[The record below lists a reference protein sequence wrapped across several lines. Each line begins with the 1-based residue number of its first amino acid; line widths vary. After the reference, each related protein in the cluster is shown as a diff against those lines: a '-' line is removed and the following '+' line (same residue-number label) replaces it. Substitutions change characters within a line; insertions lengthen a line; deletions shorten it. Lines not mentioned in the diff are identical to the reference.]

1 MASWQKRTRAVL
13 AVIALGVIGAVGY
26 TLRPREARVAPA
38 AIEKLPDKVTVIT
51 TGGKAIQLKGASQDL
66 LIEFARQESYES
78 GQTKLFGVHINV
90 DNRGGRNYTITGR
103 EMVLGKDQSSFD
115 VAGDVKLETSDGLI
129 AYGQSASYVDTEK
142 IVRVPGPVKFSR
154 GRMSGTGVGFTYDE
168 QRDTLWILDQ
178 AVVHFAPDQG
188 AAAADLTAGGFG
200 FARRDRYMRLERTMH
215 LERDGQI
222 TDAAE
227 ATVTLFPDRDESDY
241 IELRGNSRVTG
252 GAGMGLLK
260 SLTATDMNLDY
271 REDGRS
277 LQHATLAGQADVQL
291 ATTGASPGQRLQ
303 AANMD
308 IALAPDGSV
317 SNLAARDKVEVTLP
331 ATADTAARTIK
342 SNALTAAGAAQG
354 LNTMNFTEGVS
365 YDEAATKG
373 QGARSARAR
382 SLDASLD
389 PAAGTLKQAE
399 FKSAFHFEDG
409 PMSAS
414 SANATYRILEGQL
427 ALRGKEGNAVPQIKD
442 ESLTIDADQI
452 DVTLSPRTMVAS
464 GKVQSVLQPSKKPA
478 GNAPA
483 AKRPGLLADKDPV
496 NVIADKLTYD
506 EASRKGEYTGQARL
520 FQGETQI
527 NGDAITLDETKGDL
541 IVTGKVITTLVIAE
555 NNIKP
560 GEKPAPMVGRAG
572 SFTYTDQTRRVVYK
586 TLATLVGSQSDL
598 RADTI
603 EMYLAPAENTL
614 DRLEAATAV
623 TATVDKRVVT
633 GTKLSYLPA
642 DDKYVVLGVPVKMI
656 DADCQET
663 TGKTL
668 TFFKSS
674 DRVVVDGNEEIRTQA
689 KSGGKCHPASPK

>member
-1 MASWQKRTRAVL
+1 VL
-13 AVIALGVIGAVGY
+13 AVIVLGVIGAVGY

-38 AIEKLPDKVTVIT
+38 AVEKLPPKVTVIT
-51 TGGKAIQLKGASQDL
+51 KGGDAIQLKGASQDL
-66 LIEFARQESYES
+66 RIEFERQESYDN
-78 GQTKLFGVHINV
+78 GQNKLFGVRIKV
-90 DNRGGRNYTITGR
+90 DNRGGRNYTITGK

-115 VAGDVKLETSDGLI
+115 VAGDVKLETSDGLT

-142 IVRVPGPVKFSR
+142 IVKVPGPVKFAR
-154 GRMSGTGVGFTYDE
+154 GRMSGTGIGFTYDE
-168 QRDTLWILDQ
+168 QRDTLWLLDQ
-178 AVVHFAPDQG
+178 AVVHFAPENG

-200 FARRDRYMRLERTMH
+200 FARRDRYMRLERTLHM
-215 LERDGQI
+215 ERDGQI
-222 TDAAE
+222 TDANE

-260 SLTATDMNLDY
+260 SLSATDMNLDY

-277 LQHATLAGQADVQL
+277 LQHATLAGQADIQL
-291 ATTGASPGQRLQ
+291 ATKGASPGQRLQ
-303 AANMD
+303 GGNMD

-317 SNLAARDKVEVTLP
+317 SSLSARDKVDVTLP
-331 ATADTAARTIK
+331 ATADAAARTIR
-342 SNALTAAGAAQG
+342 SNALVAAGGAQG
-354 LNTMNFTEGVS
+354 LNTMNFSEGVV
-365 YDEAATKG
+365 YEEAATKG

-382 SLDASLD
+382 TLDASLD

-399 FKSAFHFEDG
+399 FKNAFHFEDG
-409 PMSAS
+409 PMSANS
-414 SANATYRILEGQL
+414 GTATYRIVEGQL
-427 ALRGKEGNAVPQIKD
+427 ELRGQEGNAVPQIKD
-442 ESLTIDADQI
+442 ETLTIDADQI
-452 DVTLSPRTMVAS
+452 DVTLSPRKMVAS
-464 GKVQSVLQPSKKPA
+464 GKVQSVLQPSKKPT

-483 AKRPGLLADKDPV
+483 ARRPGLLQDKDPV

-527 NGDAITLDETKGDL
+527 NGNAITLDETKGDL
-541 IVTGKVITTLVIAE
+541 IVTGRVITTLVIAE
-555 NNIKP
+555 KNARP
-560 GEKPAPMVGRAG
+560 DVPQVPMVGRAG
-572 SFTYTDQTRRVVYK
+572 SFTYTDQTRRAVYK

-603 EMYLAPAENTL
+603 DMWLAPDENTL
-614 DRLEAATAV
+614 ERLEAITAV

-642 DDKYVVLGVPVKMI
+642 EDKYVVLGAPVKMI

-689 KSGGKCHPASPK
+689 KSGGKCPSAPPK

>member
-1 MASWQKRTRAVL
+1 ML
-13 AVIALGVIGAVGY
+13 AVGVIGLVGY

-38 AIEKLPDKVTVIT
+38 AVEKMPPKATVVTI
-51 TGGKAIQLKGASQDL
+51 GGDAIQLKGSSQDL
-66 LIEFARQESYES
+66 RIEFERQELYED
-78 GQTKLFGVHINV
+78 GQTKLFVVRINV
-90 DNRGGRNYTITGR
+90 DNRGGRNFTITGK
-103 EMVLGKDQSSFD
+103 EMFLGKDQSSFD
-115 VAGDVKLETSDGLI
+115 VAGDVKLQTSDGLT
-129 AYGQSASYVDTEK
+129 AYGQSANYTEAEK
-142 IVRVPGPVKFSR
+142 IVKVSGPVKFAR

-178 AVVHFAPDQG
+178 AVVHFAAEKG
-188 AAAADLTAGGFG
+188 AGASDLTAGGFG
-200 FARRDRYMRLERTMH
+200 FARKDRYMRLERTMH
-215 LERDGQI
+215 MERDGQI
-222 TDAAE
+222 TDANE

-260 SLTATDMNLDY
+260 SLSATDMNLDY

-277 LQHATLAGQADVQL
+277 LQHATLAGQADIQL
-291 ATTGASPGQRLQ
+291 ATKGASPGQRLQ
-303 AANMD
+303 ASNME
-308 IALAPDGSV
+308 IALATDGSV

-342 SNALTAAGAAQG
+342 SNALSAAGASQG
-354 LNTMNFTEGVS
+354 LNTMNFSEGVA
-365 YDEAATKG
+365 YEEAATKG
-373 QGARSARAR
+373 QGVRSARSR
-382 SLDASLD
+382 TLDASLD
-389 PAAGTLKQAE
+389 PAAGTLKRAD
-399 FKSAFHFEDG
+399 FKTAFHFEDG
-409 PMSAS
+409 AMSAS
-414 SANATYRILEGQL
+414 SANATYRITEGQL
-427 ALRGKEGNAVPQIKD
+427 ELRGREGNAAPQIKD

-452 DVTLSPRTMVAS
+452 DVTLSPRKMVAA
-464 GKVQSVLQPSKKPA
+464 GKVQSVLQPSKNPA

-483 AKRPGLLADKDPV
+483 AKRPGLLQDKDPV

-527 NGDAITLDETKGDL
+527 NGDSITLDETKGDL
-541 IVTGKVITTLVIAE
+541 IVTGKVITTLLIAE
-555 NNIKP
+555 KNAKP
-560 GEKPAPMVGRAG
+560 GEKTAPMVGRAG
-572 SFTYTDQTRRVVYK
+572 SFTYTDQTRRAVYK
-586 TLATLVGSQSDL
+586 TTATLVGSQSDL

-603 EMYLAPAENTL
+603 DLFLAPAENTL
-614 DRLEAATAV
+614 ERLEATTAV

-633 GTKLSYLPA
+633 GTKLSYLPVE
-642 DDKYVVLGVPVKMI
+642 DKYVVLGAPVKMI

-689 KSGGKCHPASPK
+689 KSGGKCPSASPR

>member
-1 MASWQKRTRAVL
+1 VL
-13 AVIALGVIGAVGY
+13 AVIVLGVIGAVGY

-38 AIEKLPDKVTVIT
+38 AVEKLPPKVTVIT
-51 TGGKAIQLKGASQDL
+51 KGGDAIQLKGASQDL
-66 LIEFARQESYES
+66 RIEFERQESYDN
-78 GQTKLFGVHINV
+78 GQNKLFGVRIKV
-90 DNRGGRNYTITGR
+90 DNRGGRNYTITGK

-115 VAGDVKLETSDGLI
+115 VAGDVKLETSDGLT

-142 IVRVPGPVKFSR
+142 IVKVPGPVKFAR
-154 GRMSGTGVGFTYDE
+154 GRMSGTGIGFTYDE
-168 QRDTLWILDQ
+168 QRDTLWLLDQ
-178 AVVHFAPDQG
+178 AVVHFAPENG

-200 FARRDRYMRLERTMH
+200 FARRDRYMRLERTLHM
-215 LERDGQI
+215 ERDGQI
-222 TDAAE
+222 TDANE

-260 SLTATDMNLDY
+260 SLSATDMNLDY

-277 LQHATLAGQADVQL
+277 LQHATLAGQADIQL
-291 ATTGASPGQRLQ
+291 ATKGASPGQRLQ
-303 AANMD
+303 GGNMD

-317 SNLAARDKVEVTLP
+317 SSLSARDKVDVTLP
-331 ATADTAARTIK
+331 ATADAAARTIR
-342 SNALTAAGAAQG
+342 SNALVAAGGAQG
-354 LNTMNFTEGVS
+354 LNTMNFSEGVV
-365 YDEAATKG
+365 YEEAATKG

-382 SLDASLD
+382 TLDASLD

-399 FKSAFHFEDG
+399 FKNAFHFEDG
-409 PMSAS
+409 PMSANS
-414 SANATYRILEGQL
+414 GTATYRIVEGQL
-427 ALRGKEGNAVPQIKD
+427 ELRGQEGNAVPQIKD
-442 ESLTIDADQI
+442 ETLTIDADQI
-452 DVTLSPRTMVAS
+452 DVTLSPRKMVAS
-464 GKVQSVLQPSKKPA
+464 GKVQSVLQPSKKPT

-483 AKRPGLLADKDPV
+483 ARRPGLLQDKDPV

-527 NGDAITLDETKGDL
+527 NGNAITLDETKGDL
-541 IVTGKVITTLVIAE
+541 IVTGRVITTLVIAE
-555 NNIKP
+555 KNARP
-560 GEKPAPMVGRAG
+560 DVPQVPMVGRAG
-572 SFTYTDQTRRVVYK
+572 SFTYTDQTRRAVYK
-586 TLATLVGSQSDL
+586 TLAILVGSQSDL

-603 EMYLAPAENTL
+603 DMWLAPDENTL
-614 DRLEAATAV
+614 ERLEAITAV

-642 DDKYVVLGVPVKMI
+642 EDKYVVLGAPVKMI

-689 KSGGKCHPASPK
+689 KSGGKCPSAPPK